1 MFTDGGGCDD
11 KSNLVL
17 KSERFK
23 TVELRV
29 LTLPTGVGFKIICKC
44 CSREGGGGTLARILY
59 MSKLSMLYNCVG

>member
-17 KSERFK
+17 KSER
-23 TVELRV
+23 V
-29 LTLPTGVGFKIICKC
+29 LTMPTGVGFKIICKC

-59 MSKLSMLYNCVG
+59 MSKLSMLDNCVG